1 LHKKKKGKKKIHIYK
16 KKTCFIV
23 VQGTDWGSTI
33 GKAMALNYPN
43 HCLGYHT
50 NMPIVAP
57 PIPTLHNILTSPL
70 QVIMFLLALV
80 LGTHV
85 VYKSQDIR
93 LFRAFANADVD
104 DGAGYRAIQSTR
116 PYTLAYGLSDSPVGL
131 LGNYIKKMFLYLRTK
146 MGVNRLAT

>member
-1 LHKKKKGKKKIHIYK
+1 LHKTNGKKKIHK
-16 KKTCFIV
+16 QTKKTCFIV
-23 VQGTDWGSTI
+23 VQGTDWGSSI

-50 NMPIVAP
+50 NMPVVAP

-80 LGTHV
+80 LGTHA
-85 VYKSQDIR
+85 VYKSQNVR
-93 LFRAFANADVD
+93 LFRAFANADAD
-104 DGAGYRAIQSTR
+104 DRAGYRAIQSTR

-131 LGNYIKKMFLYLRTK
+131 LGNYKKNVSLLE
-146 MGVNRLAT
+146 G